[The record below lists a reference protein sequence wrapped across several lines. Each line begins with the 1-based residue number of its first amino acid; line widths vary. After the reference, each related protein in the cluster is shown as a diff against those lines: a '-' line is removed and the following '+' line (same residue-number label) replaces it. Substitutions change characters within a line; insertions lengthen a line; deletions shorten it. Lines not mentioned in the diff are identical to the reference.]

1 MSQTPAPA
9 PAAAFEPETPEGDPD
24 EKLYSSNDLKRLS
37 QKLYTDFATRIKAEL
52 RRESLA
58 SESADDLNMRMIALE
73 ADNIPGSPRKDSIE
87 NKEQY
92 PVKIVKL
99 PGALEKRLT
108 NKPFDSSQL
117 GPFNKIL
124 KMKFGIKI
132 IFN

>member
-9 PAAAFEPETPEGDPD
+9 PAAAFEGETPEGDPD
-24 EKLYSSNDLKRLS
+24 EKRYSSNDLKG
-37 QKLYTDFATRIKAEL
+37 LYSDFATRIKAEL

-58 SESADDLNMRMIALE
+58 SESADDLNIRMIALE
-73 ADNIPGSPRKDSIE
+73 ADNISGSPRKDSIE

>member
-9 PAAAFEPETPEGDPD
+9 PAAAFEGETPEGDPD

-73 ADNIPGSPRKDSIE
+73 ADNIPGSPRKGFHR
-87 NKEQY
+87 EQRTVPSKY
-92 PVKIVKL
+92 SK
-99 PGALEKRLT
+99 ASRCTQQATHE
-108 NKPFDSSQL
+108 
-117 GPFNKIL
+117 
-124 KMKFGIKI
+124 
-132 IFN
+132 